1 MNVPKD
7 KRNRYPDD
15 DGRVIAPMNVEGM
28 PWHTKADAPAS
39 TLSGWML
46 DKRQTRYAM
55 LGALKASML
64 VAGVFSLAMIL
75 FVLFA
80 LNVWLK

>member
-1 MNVPKD
+1 MSVSKD

-28 PWHTKADAPAS
+28 PWYSKAEALPGSGAS
-39 TLSGWML
+39 GTL

-55 LGALKASML
+55 MGALKASML
-64 VAGVFSLAMIL
+64 VAGVFSLGLIL
-75 FVLFA
+75 FVLFT